1 MDEKPSYCW
10 DQTRLSLQDNVIQ
23 YQEKYPNPTMHR
35 IGHDQNILRI
45 LIEYCLG
52 VLLYTCKCTWFGCRL
67 GPIAYLRAAI
77 GLTIQ
82 GWRACGIIAATKR
95 IARYCR
101 VYHTLPHDPSQ
112 NVWWCPLVLG
122 QLDLYE
128 LVEHIYHLNF
138 IVFWSYLC
146 QLSDWALCSYGHL
159 LVITGYKWDYT
170 FYKWSYK
177 YL

>member
-1 MDEKPSYCW
+1 MRNLHIVGTKQDYHCR
-10 DQTRLSLQDNVIQ
+10 TTLSSIKKNF
-23 YQEKYPNPTMHR
+23 PTMHR

-52 VLLYTCKCTWFGCRL
+52 VLLYTCKCTWLGCRL
-67 GPIAYLRAAI
+67 GPIDTHSISPSCHRSEYLDDVP
-77 GLTIQ
+77 
-82 GWRACGIIAATKR
+82 AATKR

-112 NVWWCPLVLG
+112 NVWWCPMGPLVLG
-122 QLDLYE
+122 HLDLYE
-128 LVEHIYHLNF
+128 LVENIYHLNL
-138 IVFWSYLC
+138 IVFWSYLG